1 MTGTEFHNGVTQLER
16 FYQKELE
23 QFEKDIW
30 YRELCKM
37 NVKRFNQ
44 IIQKVYT
51 ECKFMPKLAD
61 ILAINQTMSR
71 IDNIKGESDKRIDCE
86 KCKGIG
92 VILYTKLIERH
103 EYTYVAR
110 CTCENGNKYTY
121 RGNKY
126 YIPSITE
133 LRFID

>member
-1 MTGTEFHNGVTQLER
+1 MTGTEFHNGVTQLEK
-16 FYQKELE
+16 FYNKELE

-37 NVKRFNQ
+37 NAKRFNQ

-51 ECKFMPKLAD
+51 EYKFMPKLAD
-61 ILAINQTMSR
+61 ILAINQIMSR
-71 IDNIKGESDKRIDCE
+71 QNGMREEDNKTTNCN

-92 VILYTKLIERH
+92 VILYTKLIEKH
-103 EYTYVAR
+103 EYTYAAR

-133 LRFID
+133 IGL